1 MKTQQERD
9 TAQQELL
16 NYLNQEKQNVAT
28 EA

>member
-1 MKTQQERD
+1 MKAQQERD

-16 NYLNQEKQNVAT
+16 NYINREKQNVAD